1 MNIKMNTD
9 NIIED
14 TIEIYELSFQ
24 NILLGTLTVDTGADK
39 YAFEPYYPGVDAVK
53 NETVLTVEV
62 EKGTDG
68 FVSPI
73 PFFQNRI
80 QNMKRLNTDEIRY
93 HTDYFLL
100 KKVNR

>member
-1 MNIKMNTD
+1 MNTNNIN
-9 NIIED
+9 NIID
-14 TIEIYELSFQ
+14 DMVEIYELSFQ
-24 NILLGTLTVDTGADK
+24 DILLGTLTVDTVVDK
-39 YAFEPYYPGVDAVK
+39 YDFEPYYPGVDAVK
-53 NETVLTVEV
+53 YETVLTVEA

-100 KKVNR
+100 RKVNR